1 MLKLKHDNFYLVSI
15 LLSINYFLFLINQ
28 NYAKGCCLSN
38 IQVNHTISEFLL
50 FDAYFFK
57 TGIISDN
64 GGFCNGYILKNEES
78 YCILN

>member
-38 IQVNHTISEFLL
+38 I
-50 FDAYFFK
+50 
-57 TGIISDN
+57 
-64 GGFCNGYILKNEES
+64 
-78 YCILN
+78 